1 VDVEVA
7 PDAEPDERRAIAEAL
22 GSDALP
28 REPEAY
34 ASPWWRAGL
43 DSADGLPAP
52 QATARR
58 RKSAGALR
66 A

>member
-1 VDVEVA
+1 MDVEVA

-22 GSDALP
+22 EADPLP
-28 REPEAY
+28 REPEGY
-34 ASPWWRAGL
+34 SSPWWRAGL
-43 DSADGLPAP
+43 DGADGLPAP

>member
-1 VDVEVA
+1 MDVEVA
-7 PDAEPDERRAIAEAL
+7 PEAGPDERRVIAEAL
-22 GSDALP
+22 GTDDQPA
-28 REPEAY
+28 EPEAY

-43 DSADGLPAP
+43 DGDASGVPP